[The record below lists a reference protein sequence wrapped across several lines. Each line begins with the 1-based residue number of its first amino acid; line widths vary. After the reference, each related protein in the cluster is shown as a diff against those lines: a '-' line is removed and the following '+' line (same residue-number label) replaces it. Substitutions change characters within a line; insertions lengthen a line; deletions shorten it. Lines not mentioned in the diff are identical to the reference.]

1 MRPNWSRST
10 TNRSSRLA
18 TRRRR
23 SSRPIHP
30 DMEGNVAYERK
41 GGDPA
46 ALESLAA
53 ATVVEGTIDHPR
65 VVPQPTR
72 DQIGPGRVADG
83 ALTVHLSS
91 QAPHLMA
98 EEFAKAFG
106 MAQSSVRVVT
116 PFVGGSFGCKFDLA
130 QEEMLA
136 VIAARRCRRP
146 VRWVESRRD
155 HIAVIGHGRAQRH
168 HYRAI
173 AGPDGR
179 ILGLWVDSIVDL
191 GCRQRYLAP
200 VPATPRIGTVPTT
213 LVSTPGASGA
223 STPTGRRWAS
233 TGGGTPGGDVDTGT
247 GDRPNRRRAR
257 ARPGRVRRV
266 NMVGADRFPYAS
278 AGGYTFD
285 SGDYP
290 RALDRLLELSDYAE
304 LRRTQDQMRRQGRY
318 LGIGLGAYVEAC
330 GFEEWEAGRVT
341 VHPDGSVTASA
352 GTLDQGQGHRTAF
365 AQIVAAELGIEATQV
380 RVEQGDTAPAP
391 YGWGTS
397 GSRSVAHG
405 GSGVLGA
412 ARLLAPSCV
421 IAAYALEAAPEDV
434 VLSGGV
440 AAVREPMSRSGGR
453 NWRQGLVRPLADPR
467 RGAGVGGGASL
478 RLRRAQLPV
487 WDPPR
492 GGRGRPVRWRCGP
505 ATDVGGGRR
514 RCDRQPDA
522 GRWSA
527 PRRARPRNRSGYVGR
542 GSLRPGRQPAHRSMV
557 DYLLPTATCPA
568 SGWGRPA
575 HPARPTRW
583 GPRVSARQ
591 GPSAP
596 PRRCSTPQ
604 STPSPLGVTD
614 LQIPSGRRGCGRRS
628 SGRSEPA
635 SARRIPGSSGRDRH
649 LFALD
654 DLGQPLIRSTTRL
667 E

>member
-1 MRPNWSRST
+1 M
-10 TNRSSRLA
+10 
-18 TRRRR
+18 
-23 SSRPIHP
+23 
-30 DMEGNVAYERK
+30 
-41 GGDPA
+41 
-46 ALESLAA
+46 
-53 ATVVEGTIDHPR
+53 
-65 VVPQPTR
+65 
-72 DQIGPGRVADG
+72 
-83 ALTVHLSS
+83 
-91 QAPHLMA
+91 
-98 EEFAKAFG
+98 
-106 MAQSSVRVVT
+106 
-116 PFVGGSFGCKFDLA
+116 
-130 QEEMLA
+130 
-136 VIAARRCRRP
+136 
-146 VRWVESRRD
+146 RWVESRRD

-200 VPATPRIGTVPTT
+200 VPATPRIGTGPYDIGVYAWRQRGVYTNRAPMGIYRGAGRPEAT
-213 LVSTPGASGA
+213 LTLERVI
-223 STPTGRRWAS
+223 
-233 TGGGTPGGDVDTGT
+233 
-247 GDRPNRRRAR
+247 DRIAGELGLDPAE
-257 ARPGRVRRV
+257 VRRV

-341 VHPDGSVTASA
+341 VHPGSVTASA

-412 ARLLAPSCV
+412 ARLLAAKLRR

-440 AAVREPMSRSGGR
+440 AAVGNRCLDRVGGTG
-453 NWRQGLVRPLADPR
+453 QGLVRPPADPR

-492 GGRGRPVRWRCGP
+492 GGRGRPVAG
-505 ATDVGGGRR
+505 DV
-514 RCDRQPDA
+514 DLQQMWAVDDA
-522 GRWSA
+522 GVIVNPMLAAGQRHGGLAQGIGQAMWEEVRYDPDGNLLTA
-527 PRRARPRNRSGYVGR
+527 
-542 GSLRPGRQPAHRSMV
+542 SMV
-557 DYLLPTATCPA
+557 DYLLPTATRLP
-568 SGWGRPA
+568 SFGLGRPA

-583 GPRVSARQ
+583 GPGCRR
-591 GPSAP
+591 GRD
-596 PRRCSTPQ
+596 PRLHPGGAQRHSRR
-604 STPSPLGVTD
+604 PLTGVTD

-628 SGRSEPA
+628 NGRSEPA

-654 DLGQPLIRSTTRL
+654 DLGQPLDQVDDTVGVAPLVVVPGEHLDQVSAEHVGGLGIEDRRVRVADYVG
-667 E
+667 